1 MDEKFYII
9 HFYVIVRS
17 IMFHLNRGSIF
28 IIILLS
34 LALSTGFIYVAAPY
48 KLFSEEIIKKT
59 EEKVA
64 PLPYMGKSVIINLN
78 SMTVE
83 LRNNGEMI
91 ANLPIISKGKPGSYY
106 ETPGG
111 KYENDYKEIN
121 HFSSI
126 GHVFMPFSV
135 HIFGNFFIHGIPY
148 YPDGTK
154 VSSTYSG
161 GCVRLSDENAETVY
175 NFIEKG
181 NPIIITQNS
190 SDDFEKINDTS
201 NAIESMEMTR
211 YMSAIISLEFL
222 TQDNEIYFN
231 EGTTTRRKLL
241 YNLLSLKEDSV
252 SKSYASYFGKELFIK
267 SMNAKANSIGLNNT
281 LFLSTDL
288 PAKTTDEDVVIFN
301 KYIRDYKSYLLN

>member
-1 MDEKFYII
+1 
-9 HFYVIVRS
+9 
-17 IMFHLNRGSIF
+17 MFHLNRGSIF

-59 EEKVA
+59 EEKIA

-181 NPIIITQNS
+181 NPIIITQNNS
-190 SDDFEKINDTS
+190 NDFEKINDTS

>member
-1 MDEKFYII
+1 
-9 HFYVIVRS
+9 
-17 IMFHLNRGSIF
+17 MFHLNRGSIF
-28 IIILLS
+28 IIILLA